1 MSIKRKKIIVIVAG
15 ILIMAIS
22 QILAQYF
29 NFSDI
34 VKGLINGLG
43 IGVLFTAF
51 LIKEKQSA

>member
-1 MSIKRKKIIVIVAG
+1 MSIKNKKIIVIVAG

-22 QILAQYF
+22 QILAHYF

-34 VKGLINGLG
+34 VKGLTNGFG
-43 IGVLFTAF
+43 MGVLFTAF